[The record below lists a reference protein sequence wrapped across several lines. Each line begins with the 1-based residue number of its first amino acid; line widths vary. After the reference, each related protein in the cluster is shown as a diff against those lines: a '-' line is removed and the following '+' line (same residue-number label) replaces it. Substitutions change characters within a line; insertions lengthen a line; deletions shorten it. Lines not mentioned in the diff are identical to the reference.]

1 VAEEACIIIMISVRA
16 APSARVV
23 VSQVVVTDLLSVEI
37 VGPVRYPLEE
47 VEVEVEPPKW
57 SGQPRQAVQAEEVQA
72 EDSPKTT

>member
-1 VAEEACIIIMISVRA
+1 MAEEACIIIMISVRA

-47 VEVEVEPPKW
+47 VEVEVEPP
-57 SGQPRQAVQAEEVQA
+57 R
-72 EDSPKTT
+72 